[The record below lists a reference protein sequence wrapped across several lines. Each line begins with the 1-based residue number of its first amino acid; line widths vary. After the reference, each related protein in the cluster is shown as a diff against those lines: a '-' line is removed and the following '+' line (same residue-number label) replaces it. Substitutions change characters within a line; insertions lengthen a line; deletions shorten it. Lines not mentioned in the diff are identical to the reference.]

1 MNFLYYILSI
11 MSMIA
16 RGFLISPRVRCVTTR
31 CFASI
36 GKHDV
41 MNASET
47 YPSFHVYAHGIDTR
61 YPHEPVPPEYLEH
74 TQQMIQKWEKL
85 KILQSDAYSEITKE
99 RIARDV
105 LYSEADPCLAMFLKE
120 GGLYDGTGFNDDDFT
135 KET

>member
-1 MNFLYYILSI
+1 MSI
-11 MSMIA
+11 IA
-16 RGFLISPRVRCVTTR
+16 RGFLVFPRLRCVTTR
-31 CFASI
+31 GFASI

-47 YPSFHVYAHGIDTR
+47 YSSFLSYAHGIDTR

-74 TQQMIQKWEKL
+74 TQQTIQKWEKL
-85 KILQSDAYSEITKE
+85 KVLQSDAYSEITKE

-120 GGLYDGTGFNDDDFT
+120 GGLYDGTGFDDDDFT
-135 KET
+135 QET